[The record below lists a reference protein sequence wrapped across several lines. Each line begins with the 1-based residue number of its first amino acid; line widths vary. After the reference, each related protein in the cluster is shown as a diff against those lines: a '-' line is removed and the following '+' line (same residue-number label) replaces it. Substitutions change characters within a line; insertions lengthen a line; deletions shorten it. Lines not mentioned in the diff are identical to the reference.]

1 MVTRSQDCPREDKQI
16 RGGNGLIHLKHLS
29 GEEGLYHHAR
39 MFAHL
44 TVEPGRSIGF
54 HEHEHETEFFY
65 ILSGEGLFDDDG
77 VSVTVHAGDVCDGSC
92 GGCMRD
98 GLRCVPQ
105 SAKCFRFPAGA
116 DCTDYAGMSAVRTG
130 SALIMPE

>member
-77 VSVTVHAGDVCDGSC
+77 VSVTVHAGDVCATGY
-92 GGCMRD
+92 
-98 GLRCVPQ
+98 
-105 SAKCFRFPAGA
+105 GA
-116 DCTDYAGMSAVRTG
+116 SHSLQNVSDSPLELI
-130 SALIMPE
+130 ALIMLE